1 MDVVKA
7 LLEVG
12 RRELVMLTADDEVS
26 CLYTSGENGHLD
38 VVKVGCASWCWPGT
52 VIQLPLRQWAS
63 GCGESAAGG
72 RGARAGDAD

>member
-38 VVKVGCASWCWPGT
+38 VVKVGCASWC
-52 VIQLPLRQWAS
+52 
-63 GCGESAAGG
+63 
-72 RGARAGDAD
+72 

>member
-12 RRELVMLTADDEVS
+12 RRELVMLTEDDGVS

-38 VVKVGCASWCWPGT
+38 VVKVGCASWC
-52 VIQLPLRQWAS
+52 
-63 GCGESAAGG
+63 
-72 RGARAGDAD
+72 

>member
-1 MDVVKA
+1 VDVVKA

-12 RRELVMLTADDEVS
+12 RRELVMLTADDGVS

-38 VVKVGCASWCWPGT
+38 VVKVGCASPGT